1 MLSLTMTANSLKN
14 VYPIVLGDTLPSLL
28 ALVFPDMPFFS
39 DRRNVILAFGVLC
52 VRWMIKHKHL

>member
-1 MLSLTMTANSLKN
+1 MTANSLKN